1 MPVHDWSKAPAATFH
16 HFHVTWIPLLA
27 KVLNQR
33 VLPKTYYA
41 LAEQVATDNH
51 LTPDV
56 ITLQAADSGADV
68 DSEQGGTAIAVHPPK
83 VSVTAV
89 MDEEIYARKAN
100 RIAIRHVSD
109 DRVVAV
115 VEVVSSGNKSS
126 KRDFDGFVD
135 KAISLLYEGIH
146 LLIIDLQ
153 PPSLRDPHGIHSA
166 IWQELGGLEY
176 VPPPGKSLTLVSY
189 VAKPNLRA
197 FVEPIGIGDPLPP
210 MPVILTPD
218 RYVDLP
224 LEDSYLQAIEDIPPR
239 ARTPLER

>member
-1 MPVHDWSKAPAATFH
+1 MPIHDWTKVPAGTFH
-16 HFHVTWIPLLA
+16 DFHATWIPLI
-27 KVLNQR
+27 KRTLNQG
-33 VLPKTYYA
+33 VLPKGYYA
-41 LAEQVATDNH
+41 LTEQIASENR

-56 ITLQAADSGADV
+56 LTLQAIDEAPE
-68 DSEQGGTAIAVHPPK
+68 SEQGGTAIAVHPPQ

-89 MDEEIYARKAN
+89 LDDEVYARKAN
-100 RIAIRHVSD
+100 RIAIRHVSN

-126 KRDFDGFVD
+126 KRDFDDFVE

-153 PPSLRDPHGIHSA
+153 PPSPRDPHGIHSA
-166 IWQELGGLEY
+166 IWQELGGPDY

-197 FVEPIGIGDPLPP
+197 FVEPIGIGDSLPP
-210 MPVILTPD
+210 MPVILSPA

-224 LEDSYLQAIEDIPPR
+224 LEDSYSQAVEDIPSR
-239 ARTPLER
+239 ARAPLDR